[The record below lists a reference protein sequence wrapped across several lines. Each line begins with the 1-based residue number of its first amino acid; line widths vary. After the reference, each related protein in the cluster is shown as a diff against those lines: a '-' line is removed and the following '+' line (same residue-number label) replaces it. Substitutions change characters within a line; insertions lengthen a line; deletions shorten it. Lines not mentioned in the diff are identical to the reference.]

1 MRRGRKWSGSGRIV
15 AGVWV
20 LAVVLLTGCQSV
32 PMSHVGGRVPAQKRM
47 ALAQDGSH
55 SATYR
60 TEDVVIDYR
69 YSRNQ
74 SLLDLSGS
82 IRFADPIRQ
91 SFRRVDGF
99 HADVILMNEDG
110 VVVDSQALTTSSSDS
125 SDSPILFKTTVTVSQ
140 AVVAISFAYT
150 GNAVAAGGGSGARMG
165 FWDHP
170 AH

>member
-1 MRRGRKWSGSGRIV
+1 MRRGRKWSGSCRSV
-15 AGVWV
+15 AGAWV

-60 TEDVVIDYR
+60 AEDVLIDYK

-82 IRFADPIRQ
+82 IGFTDSIRQ
-91 SFRRVDGF
+91 SFRRIEGF
-99 HADVILMNEDG
+99 HADVIFVNENG

-125 SDSPILFKTTVTVSQ
+125 SDSPILFKTSVTVSQ
-140 AVVAISFAYT
+140 DVVAISFAYT
-150 GNAVAAGGGSGARMG
+150 GNAIATGGGSGARMG
-165 FWDHP
+165 LWDYP